1 MHYLCKHC
9 YNWSDEADFEGLEII
24 DEKEHSYR
32 SKILN
37 LLEKYKVNPL
47 VSLCFGTN
55 EDETYKLSEVVNPGE
70 PISDEE
76 AEIVDK
82 LLSNEFGYV
91 PYIEYDLDSI
101 VEDAYDEYQPEG
113 DKIETE
119 GLEGIELRF
128 AQFINELTELRAKN

>member
-9 YNWSDEADFEGLEII
+9 YNWADEADFEGLEII

-32 SKILN
+32 SEILN
-37 LLEKYKVNPL
+37 LLKKYKVDPL

-76 AEIVDK
+76 AKIIDK
-82 LLSNEFGYV
+82 LLSNEFRYV